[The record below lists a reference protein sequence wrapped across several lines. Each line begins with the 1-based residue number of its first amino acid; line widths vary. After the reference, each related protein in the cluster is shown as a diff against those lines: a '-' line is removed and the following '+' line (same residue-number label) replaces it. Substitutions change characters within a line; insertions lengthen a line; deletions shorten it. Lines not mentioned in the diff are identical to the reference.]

1 MSSYVWLNGSILP
14 RAEARLSPWDQGL
27 LVGEGVF
34 ETLVAR
40 DGVVIAFYEHWMRLN
55 RSCAALGLT
64 SPAEEECLAALHQVI
79 TANALSDARL
89 RITISSGEVFLAAD
103 LSPNKQNMWVMAAPL
118 PVWPETERV
127 CLSPWTVN
135 ERGALAG
142 VKSVSYGENVL
153 SLRYAKARGC
163 GEALML
169 NTKDELCEGTGSN
182 IFIVTDGAL
191 FTPPLSSGCLPGV
204 TRLLVLDACRL
215 AGIACHEQMIP
226 ATWLDLCEEAFL
238 TSSTRDIHPIGILNG
253 RQLNTVG
260 DVTRSVQQAYVESLE
275 KMKVAK

>member
-1 MSSYVWLNGSILP
+1 MSSYLWLNGAVLP
-14 RAEARLSPWDQGL
+14 GSEAYLSPWDQGI

-40 DGVVIAFYEHWMRLN
+40 QGFVIAFHEHWARLSQ
-55 RSCAALGLT
+55 SCTALGLT
-64 SPAEEECLAALHQVI
+64 SPSEGECVAALHQVL
-79 TANALSDARL
+79 TANAMSDARL
-89 RITISSGEVFLAAD
+89 RITITSGVGALASD
-103 LSPNKQNMWVMAAPL
+103 LSPKRQTMWVTAAPL

-127 CLSPWTVN
+127 CLSPWPVN
-135 ERGALAG
+135 ERAALTG
-142 VKSVSYGENVL
+142 VKSISYGENVQ

-182 IFIVTDGAL
+182 VFLVMNGTL
-191 FTPPLSSGCLPGV
+191 VTPPLSSGCLAGV
-204 TRLLVLDACRL
+204 TRLIVLDACCR
-215 AGIACHEQMIP
+215 AGIACQEQPIP
-226 ATWLDLCEEAFL
+226 AIWLDQCEEAFL
-238 TSSTRDIHPIGILNG
+238 TSSTRDVHPIGILID

-260 DVTRSVQQAYVESLE
+260 AVTRSVQQAYFDWLE